1 MTTSDQIVRKAPPP
15 NGAAPRTDDAPN
27 GSRPTPPLTVIVKRR
42 VLGASSRLGLLSNVR
57 DSAWR
62 QRRLLIL
69 CYHSISI
76 DDEHEWSGTY
86 SMAPAVCSE
95 KRGSAYSSNFMGR
108 FSTPALRARS
118 AMCWKSSRASLRLL

>member
-1 MTTSDQIVRKAPPP
+1 MTPPEPVVRDAPSK
-15 NGAAPRTDDAPN
+15 NGAGAGAN
-27 GSRPTPPLTVIVKRR
+27 GTPSDPMPAPPLTVIVKRQ
-42 VLGASSRLGLLSNVR
+42 VLGASSRFGLLSGVR

-86 SMAPAVCSE
+86 SM
-95 KRGSAYSSNFMGR
+95 
-108 FSTPALRARS
+108 ST
-118 AMCWKSSRASLRLL
+118 SLL